1 EVPFEPPVPADDGT
15 PAGAYIDRDGE
26 LVNDDGVVD
35 DQAVVLKGKGKGLV
49 LLPACGHAGV
59 INSIHKAQR
68 ITGVEQVHA
77 VIGGF
82 HTGFPGV
89 PESTADQTIE
99 ALREIDPKII
109 APMHCTGI
117 RALALTYTAFP
128 DRFLHNVT
136 GTTLLV

>member
-1 EVPFEPPVPADDGT
+1 M
-15 PAGAYIDRDGE
+15 
-26 LVNDDGVVD
+26 
-35 DQAVVLKGKGKGLV
+35 
-49 LLPACGHAGV
+49 
-59 INSIHKAQR
+59 
-68 ITGVEQVHA
+68 
-77 VIGGF
+77 IGGF

-128 DRFLHNVT
+128 DRVLHNVT
-136 GTTLLV
+136 VTTLLV